1 MPAQKRLRSY
11 DQLAPPTRKQS
22 GKRREES
29 TISRPERRAR
39 LLPAEHHEL
48 MS

>member
-1 MPAQKRLRSY
+1 MPAQKRLRSHY
-11 DQLAPPTRKQS
+11 QLAPPTREQS
-22 GKRREES
+22 GERREES
-29 TISRPERRAR
+29 TIGRPERRAR